1 MCEFDETED
10 FGVVCGTYDVLREKP
25 HSSGHKRRRTMILFK
40 SCPRCSGGR
49 VHESD
54 AYGPYI
60 LCLACGH
67 VAYPDPGT
75 LVETDRARKAA

>member
-1 MCEFDETED
+1 
-10 FGVVCGTYDVLREKP
+10 
-25 HSSGHKRRRTMILFK
+25 MILFK
-40 SCPRCSGGR
+40 SCPRCSGDR

-67 VAYPDPGT
+67 VAYPDSGQQA
-75 LVETDRARKAA
+75 ETARAGKAA

>member
-1 MCEFDETED
+1 
-10 FGVVCGTYDVLREKP
+10 
-25 HSSGHKRRRTMILFK
+25 MILFK
-40 SCPRCSGGR
+40 SCPRCSGDR

-67 VAYPDPGT
+67 VAYPDSGK
-75 LVETDRARKAA
+75 LIETATARRTA